1 MAPFYK
7 NVLRPATS
15 WFRQVLFVGG
25 ARRNIAFGPV
35 LKQFC
40 QKKNERVSPQFIYLV
55 FSVRNRS
62 LKVSRILTEVNALI
76 HFNCLC
82 LRWFHFLH

>member
-25 ARRNIAFGPV
+25 ARRNIALGPV

-40 QKKNERVSPQFIYLV
+40 QKKKKPESYSTVYIFGFLSKKQELESQQNF
-55 FSVRNRS
+55 NRS
-62 LKVSRILTEVNALI
+62 KCTFS
-76 HFNCLC
+76 F
-82 LRWFHFLH
+82 